1 MNYNQVPKPG
11 FLTFKDKV
19 EAAIASKTTE
29 AHPNSPLGKAL
40 ESAKEA
46 QLRADHLESELTK
59 TQAEANRKAAI
70 IVDLESKVSAAQSRV
85 TSLTEDL
92 SGALANAL
100 DAFHRSHDAQ
110 SHLDEVRLSLEEAS
124 AELDRVKA
132 TLHDEQVTHRALAET
147 TSREI
152 EELRTQ
158 LGSASDELE
167 IMSGALEMAK
177 QDGLELQ
184 SGIGSLREQLSAQ
197 EARVAQLE
205 EDLENM
211 RCENE
216 MLENERDDALARLS
230 VAQGELGS
238 TKGMLSSET
247 RKKEILY
254 HVAST
259 VEEDRFKLQIQLLEK
274 VEHLSQVQGELEATK
289 AQATA
294 DNENYQELLAN
305 KEDRLARA
313 EMKLFDAQYG
323 FRQQLS
329 DYNKRTAQGFRH
341 RDAEIGELRGEL
353 ATVRSQLGN
362 ARAERLQARNELRE
376 VKEDNEDLNKLVN
389 QASEALQ
396 TLRDEQSVA
405 ESEFER
411 VREGL
416 EREVGG
422 LRDALDAKTCE
433 HEQARAD
440 ATAFQDQVRSL
451 QDENA
456 ALRALLAER
465 DSALSDAQTRLAEAQ
480 DTLKAAEDNASARI
494 IALNN
499 EIATFQDIVADLDDA
514 LFDTNSEL
522 GDTKAALAA
531 ANNTIALLTAQLG
544 ETGTALTDVLID
556 SVGTPDTL
564 DTPHGEGELD
574 TLKDALPE
582 SDSTLVEAKAELAPL
597 RDSTQ
602 AHEDLPFDL
611 EDELVTSLTES
622 ELAVTQMLDELMEAD
637 GELSSRVAVLE
648 VTGANG
654 HEHEVATPILKA
666 TNSVSTTPA
675 RSSPFFDITNDITST
690 PPLSVLRK
698 KLRSKAG
705 KTLSEAPQNAQPSTT
720 TTRMRSSSSAPSFIV
735 SSLSISFS
743 PVLESSPTFVDHSAS
758 VRFLDELMIG
768 KKEVCEGGMVAGVD
782 CL

>member
-1 MNYNQVPKPG
+1 MNYAFANQGPKPG

-19 EAAIASKTTE
+19 EATIASKNIG
-29 AHPNSPLGKAL
+29 AHPNSLLGKAL
-40 ESAKEA
+40 ETAKEA
-46 QLRADHLESELTK
+46 QLRADYLESELTH
-59 TQAEANRKAAI
+59 TQAEADRKAAI
-70 IVDLESKVSAAQSRV
+70 IQGLEGKVSAAQSKV
-85 TSLTEDL
+85 TSLTDDL
-92 SGALANAL
+92 SRALANEL
-100 DAFHRSHDAQ
+100 DTFNRAQ
-110 SHLDEVRLSLEEAS
+110 DTQAHLDEVQLSLKEAS

-132 TLHDEQVTHRALAET
+132 TLHDEQVAHRALAET

-158 LGSASDELE
+158 LGLASDELE

-184 SGIGSLREQLSAQ
+184 SGIGSLREQLSVQ

-216 MLENERDDALARLS
+216 MLESERDDALARLAA
-230 VAQGELGS
+230 AQGELGS

-274 VEHLSQVQGELEATK
+274 VEHLSQVRGELETTR
-289 AQATA
+289 AQAIA

-329 DYNKRTAQGFRH
+329 DYNERTAKGFSQ

-353 ATVRSQLGN
+353 AAVRTQLGN
-362 ARAERLQARNELRE
+362 ARTERLQARNELRE
-376 VKEDNEDLNKLVN
+376 VREDNEDLNKLVN

-396 TLRDEQSVA
+396 TLRDEQTVA

-422 LRDALDAKTCE
+422 LRDALNVKACE
-433 HEQARAD
+433 HQQARAD
-440 ATAFQDQVRSL
+440 ATTFQDEVRSL

-456 ALRALLAER
+456 ALRALLAEK
-465 DSALSDAQTRLAEAQ
+465 DTALSDAHSRLTEAQ
-480 DTLKAAEDNASARI
+480 GALKTAEDDAAAGI
-494 IALNN
+494 IALND

-514 LFDTNSEL
+514 LFETDSEL
-522 GDTKAALAA
+522 NDTKAALKA
-531 ANNTIALLTAQLG
+531 ANDTIALLTSQLG

-556 SVGTPDTL
+556 AVGTPDTL

-574 TLKDALPE
+574 PPKDALPE
-582 SDSTLVEAKAELAPL
+582 SDSTLAEVKSELAPL
-597 RDSTQ
+597 CDNTQ
-602 AHEDLPFDL
+602 AAEDVPSVL
-611 EDELVTSLTES
+611 EDELVASLTES
-622 ELAVTQMLDELMEAD
+622 ELAVAQMIDELMEVD
-637 GELSSRVAVLE
+637 GGLSAQVGPCSLA

-654 HEHEVATPILKA
+654 HGHEAATPTLADA
-666 TNSVSTTPA
+666 TFAESDKENNPAGINDAATSVSTISMRGP
-675 RSSPFFDITNDITST
+675 SSFFNLTNTS
-690 PPLSVLRK
+690 
-698 KLRSKAG
+698 
-705 KTLSEAPQNAQPSTT
+705 
-720 TTRMRSSSSAPSFIV
+720 
-735 SSLSISFS
+735 
-743 PVLESSPTFVDHSAS
+743 
-758 VRFLDELMIG
+758 
-768 KKEVCEGGMVAGVD
+768 
-782 CL
+782 

>member
-1 MNYNQVPKPG
+1 MPKPG

-59 TQAEANRKAAI
+59 TQAEANRKTAI
-70 IVDLESKVSAAQSRV
+70 IQDLESKVSAAQSRV
-85 TSLTEDL
+85 TSLTDDF
-92 SGALANAL
+92 SRALANEL
-100 DAFHRSHDAQ
+100 DAFQRTQDTQ
-110 SHLDEVRLSLEEAS
+110 YLLDEVRSSLKEAS
-124 AELDRVKA
+124 AELDRVKV
-132 TLHDEQVTHRALAET
+132 TLHDEQVAHRALAET

-184 SGIGSLREQLSAQ
+184 SGISSLREQLSVQ
-197 EARVAQLE
+197 EARIAQLE

-216 MLENERDDALARLS
+216 MLENERDDALGRLS

-416 EREVGG
+416 EREVVG

-433 HEQARAD
+433 HQQALAD

-456 ALRALLAER
+456 SLRALLAEK
-465 DSALSDAQTRLAEAQ
+465 DTALSDAQTRLAEAQ

-494 IALNN
+494 IALND

-514 LFDTNSEL
+514 LFDTDSEL
-522 GDTKAALAA
+522 TDSRVALAA
-531 ANNTIALLTAQLG
+531 ANDTIALLTSQLG

-564 DTPHGEGELD
+564 NAAHGELD
-574 TLKDALPE
+574 TPKDALPE

-602 AHEDLPFDL
+602 AHEDISSDL

-654 HEHEVATPILKA
+654 HEHEAATPILDVS
-666 TNSVSTTPA
+666 NSVSTTPA
-675 RSSPFFDITNDITST
+675 RSSPFFDITNGITST

-720 TTRMRSSSSAPSFIV
+720 TTTRMRSSSSAPSFII

-768 KKEVCEGGMVAGVD
+768 KKEVCEGAMVAGVD